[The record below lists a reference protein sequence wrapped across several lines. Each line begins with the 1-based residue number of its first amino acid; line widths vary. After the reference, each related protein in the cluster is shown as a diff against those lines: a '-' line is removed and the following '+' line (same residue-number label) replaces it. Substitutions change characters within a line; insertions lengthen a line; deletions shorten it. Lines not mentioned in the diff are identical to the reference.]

1 MNQMKQMMQQMGID
15 IDEIDASE
23 VVIKRESSKN
33 LKFKNPEVN
42 KMDAQGQT
50 VHQIMGEPE
59 RIDQVEDE
67 EDEDDEEQTTESD
80 DEEQSSEMEITDEDV
95 NIVSLRAEVSEDKA
109 REKLEENDGDLA
121 QSISE
126 LSDE

>member
-1 MNQMKQMMQQMGID
+1 MGID
-15 IDEIDASE
+15 MKEIDASE
-23 VVIKRESSKN
+23 VIIKLNSGEELRFE
-33 LKFKNPEVN
+33 NPDVN

-50 VHQIMGEPE
+50 IHQVMGEPE
-59 RIDQVEDE
+59 RVEQGRTE
-67 EDEDDEEQTTESD
+67 EEENEEQTTETED
-80 DEEQSSEMEITDEDV
+80 DVGSTEIEITDEDV

-126 LSDE
+126 LSGE